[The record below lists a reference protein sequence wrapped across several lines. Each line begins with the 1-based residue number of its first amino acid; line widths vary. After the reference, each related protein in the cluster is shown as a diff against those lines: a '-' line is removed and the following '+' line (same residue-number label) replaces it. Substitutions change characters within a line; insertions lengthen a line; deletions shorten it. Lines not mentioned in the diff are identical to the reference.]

1 MAQYFS
7 EFLLIPTGIQK
18 ITSVTSVDFKTQR
31 DNSALDTLMKQRSLS
46 TSTCVSYRISEGILV
61 IWFIY
66 FVHGRPEQTVQARR
80 MYCMPSSRFRALR
93 MTNSSQVRNR
103 LLKLLKSPFMPDD
116 NIYPS
121 TALHFHTCR
130 RRLYS
135 SGPPRLLPNK
145 KSSFPSRYLVIA

>member
-80 MYCMPSSRFRALR
+80 MYCMLSSRFRALR
-93 MTNSSQVRNR
+93 MTNSSQ
-103 LLKLLKSPFMPDD
+103 PFTK
-116 NIYPS
+116 ITKES
-121 TALHFHTCR
+121 FHAR
-130 RRLYS
+130 
-135 SGPPRLLPNK
+135 
-145 KSSFPSRYLVIA
+145 